1 MNRRRRINVGDMVI
15 PIDDRDFLYSIPEK
29 LESEDDPIDL
39 IWENDTI
46 GTVVDVQEFEPP
58 RKYCQIKIIVGDI
71 LGWSYSDYVKVIR
84 L

>member
-39 IWENDTI
+39 IWNNDTPGI
-46 GTVVDVQEFEPP
+46 VLEVINFHPP
-58 RKYCQIKIIVGDI
+58 RSYYNVRIIVDDMV
-71 LGWSYSDYVKVIR
+71 GWTYSDYIKKIH
-84 L
+84 